1 MKLEKY
7 LLPVAL
13 MVVTGACSVYEQEN
27 TLQKSPM
34 PAQELVFTA
43 QSGEDLTKT
52 AFQAD
57 QTSIWWSPQ
66 DAISVFYGAS
76 EGSQFTSTN
85 TQEVAKAEFRGT
97 LNAFTGESENGD
109 FNYFWAVYPY
119 SAAVSCDGNNVV
131 ATLSETQTGKAG
143 SFAPNTNISIAKN
156 AGLSLAF
163 YNTCAWFRFSLKKE
177 GVKRVIFRG
186 NNNED
191 VAGTFRVAMGVDGRP
206 TAPEVVDGEKEIVLK
221 MAGNEAFEVGEIY
234 YITLFPQVFGQG
246 FTVTMET
253 ETETG
258 SRAINASAT
267 YLRSKY
273 NTGIDFDKDV
283 VYQPR
288 QDLDNIIAFADET
301 AKAKLV
307 AAFDTNADGELSIGE
322 AAAVTSA
329 ADFKAAFGSTKS
341 IRSLDEFQYFTGLTE
356 IPESMFENWL
366 LLTSI
371 VLPENILSIGNSAF
385 NGCSKLVSVSIP
397 DAVSTIGTSA
407 FAGCTKLESVS
418 LPETMSS
425 IGSAAF
431 SGCTSL
437 QDVVI
442 PRGITRI
449 EYNTFYGCS
458 SLSHV
463 DIPDNVKRISELAF
477 AECFGLESSLEIPGS
492 VTYIGY
498 GAFRNCYGLRSLIL
512 HNGVYYIGRKAFFGC
527 NNLESV
533 HMASTINTLSP
544 DSFGPLSSLKH
555 VYYDDLDALFKRGFD
570 QEGADV
576 IGICFL
582 YFAFTPI
589 HLYLGGEEVT
599 EIAIPENSTIPPY
612 AFASCAYITKVI
624 IPEGISSIQQSAFS
638 RCTGLSEITLPLGLR
653 QIGSRA
659 FSGCSGITTVS
670 FPEVG
675 INSIEE
681 SAFYGC
687 TGLTTLTLPE
697 GLGSIGKSAF
707 YGCTGLTT
715 LTLPEGLGS
724 IGDSAFQ
731 GCTGLNTIN
740 FPNTLST
747 IGIDSF
753 RECTELGNLTFP
765 ISLTKI
771 GMRAFDGCTKLSSFE
786 LKNNIQEIGS
796 AAFLG
801 CSELENIV
809 LPESVTTIG
818 VSAFYD
824 CTGLSS
830 ITLKPVSVPSGGNSM
845 FNNTNNCPIY
855 VPAESFNDYKA
866 AQYWSNYAAR
876 IQAIPEE

>member
-1 MKLEKY
+1 MNIGKY

-13 MVVTGACSVYEQEN
+13 LAATGACSVYEQESR
-27 TLQKSPM
+27 TQRDVKPQDFVLI
-34 PAQELVFTA
+34 AE
-43 QSGEDLTKT
+43 SGEEQTKT
-52 AFQAD
+52 AFQED
-57 QTSIWWSPQ
+57 QISIWWSPQ

-76 EGSQFTSTN
+76 EGNQFTSTN

-97 LNAFTGESENGD
+97 LNAFTGETENGD

-119 SAAVSCDGNNVV
+119 NAAVSCDGSSVV

-191 VAGTFRVAMGVDGRP
+191 IAGTFRVTMGVDSRP
-206 TAPEVVDGEKEIVLK
+206 TAPEVVDGEKEIILK
-221 MAGNEAFEVGEIY
+221 MAGNEAFEVGELY
-234 YITLFPQVFGQG
+234 YITLFPQVFEQG

-371 VLPENILSIGNSAF
+371 ALPENILSIGNSAF
-385 NGCSKLVSVSIP
+385 NGCSNLVSISIP
-397 DAVSTIGTSA
+397 DAVSTIGTST
-407 FAGCTKLESVS
+407 FAGCTRLESVS

-431 SGCTSL
+431 SACTSL

-449 EYNTFYGCS
+449 ESSTFANCKSFTHICIPDNVISLYNYAFYGCS
-458 SLSHV
+458 SV
-463 DIPDNVKRISELAF
+463 
-477 AECFGLESSLEIPGS
+477 ESIEIPGS
-492 VTYIGY
+492 VGTIGY
-498 GAFRNCYGLRSLIL
+498 GAFRDCAGLTSLTL
-512 HNGVYYIGRKAFFGC
+512 HNGVYTIGPYSFSGC
-527 NNLESV
+527 NNLVSV
-533 HMASTINTLSP
+533 HMASTINTISQN
-544 DSFGPLSSLKH
+544 SFGPLPLLEH
-555 VYYDDLDALFKRGFD
+555 VYYDDLDALFKRGFH
-570 QEGADV
+570 QETADAP
-576 IGICFL
+576 GLCFL
-582 YFAFTPI
+582 TFTSTPI

-599 EIAIPENSTIPPY
+599 EIDIPENSTIPPY
-612 AFASCAYITKVI
+612 AFKNCAYITKVI
-624 IPEGISSIQQSAFS
+624 IPEGISSIQEYAFD
-638 RCTGLSEITLPLGLR
+638 RCTGLSNITLPLGIR
-653 QIGSRA
+653 RIAEGA
-659 FSGCSGITTVS
+659 FYGCSGITTVT

-675 INSIEE
+675 LNSI
-681 SAFYGC
+681 A
-687 TGLTTLTLPE
+687 
-697 GLGSIGKSAF
+697 KSAF
-707 YGCTGLTT
+707 YGCTGLTSLALPEGLT
-715 LTLPEGLGS
+715 SIEESVFYGCTGLTSLTLPEGLTS
-724 IGDSAFQ
+724 IGRSAFY
-731 GCTGLNTIN
+731 GCSGLSTIN
-740 FPNTLST
+740 FPYTLST
-747 IGIDSF
+747 VGNDAF
-753 RECTELGNLTFP
+753 RGCTELENLTFP
-765 ISLTKI
+765 INLTRI
-771 GMRAFDGCTKLSSFE
+771 GNAAFYGCTKLSSFE
-786 LKNNIQEIGS
+786 MQNNIQEIGS
-796 AAFLG
+796 QAFEG

-818 VSAFYD
+818 GHAFRD
-824 CTGLSS
+824 CAGLSG
-830 ITLKPVSVPSGGNSM
+830 ITLNPVSVPTGGNMM
-845 FNNTNNCPIY
+845 FYNTNNCSIY
-855 VPAESFNDYKA
+855 VPAESVDDYKT
-866 AQYWSNYAAR
+866 AQYWSDYAAR
-876 IQAIPEE
+876 IHAIPEE

>member
-1 MKLEKY
+1 MKLGKY

-13 MVVTGACSVYEQEN
+13 MVVTDACSVYEQEN

-119 SAAVSCDGNNVV
+119 SAAVSCDGNSVV
-131 ATLSETQTGKAG
+131 AALSETQTGKAG

-288 QDLDNIIAFADET
+288 QDPDNIIAFADET

-322 AAAVTSA
+322 ASAVTSA
-329 ADFKAAFGSTKS
+329 AEFKAAFGSIKS

-356 IPESMFENWL
+356 IPESMFSGWV
-366 LLTSI
+366 LLTSVI
-371 VLPENILSIGNSAF
+371 IPENIQTIGAHAF
-385 NGCSKLVSVSIP
+385 SGCSKLVSVSTIP
-397 DAVSTIGTSA
+397 DGVSVIGQYAFQGCIKLASINIPDGVQYIDSYSFRNCATLSSISIPEGVKVIWISAFEGCTGLTNLTVSDGVTYIGYSA
-407 FAGCTKLESVS
+407 FAGCSSLENIF
-418 LPETMSS
+418 LPEN
-425 IGSAAF
+425 IVNIEDNEAF
-431 SGCTSL
+431 DGCTSISKLYLKNLNSYLYHDKYGRGWNVL
-437 QDVVI
+437 QSTEKDIHLYINGDEITELVI
-442 PRGITRI
+442 PSGIDYIRSYAFRNCANLTSLTIPEGVTSIGHSSFEGCTRLTNLI
-449 EYNTFYGCS
+449 IPIGVTYIREAAFKGCVRIIDFS
-458 SLSHV
+458 
-463 DIPDNVKRISELAF
+463 IPEGVASIGNSAF
-477 AECFGLESSLEIPGS
+477 EGCTGLTNLTIPEG

-498 GAFRNCYGLRSLIL
+498 SAFEDCKGLTNLTISEGIETIENRAFR
-512 HNGVYYIGRKAFFGC
+512 GC
-527 NNLESV
+527 TNLTSV
-533 HMASTINTLSP
+533 TIKEP
-544 DSFGPLSSLKH
+544 
-555 VYYDDLDALFKRGFD
+555 
-570 QEGADV
+570 
-576 IGICFL
+576 
-582 YFAFTPI
+582 
-589 HLYLGGEEVT
+589 
-599 EIAIPENSTIPPY
+599 IPP
-612 AFASCAYITKVI
+612 A
-624 IPEGISSIQQSAFS
+624 
-638 RCTGLSEITLPLGLR
+638 LS
-653 QIGSRA
+653 
-659 FSGCSGITTVS
+659 
-670 FPEVG
+670 
-675 INSIEE
+675 
-681 SAFYGC
+681 
-687 TGLTTLTLPE
+687 
-697 GLGSIGKSAF
+697 K
-707 YGCTGLTT
+707 
-715 LTLPEGLGS
+715 
-724 IGDSAFQ
+724 DSPTNVCFH
-731 GCTGLNTIN
+731 
-740 FPNTLST
+740 
-747 IGIDSF
+747 
-753 RECTELGNLTFP
+753 
-765 ISLTKI
+765 
-771 GMRAFDGCTKLSSFE
+771 
-786 LKNNIQEIGS
+786 
-796 AAFLG
+796 
-801 CSELENIV
+801 
-809 LPESVTTIG
+809 
-818 VSAFYD
+818 
-824 CTGLSS
+824 
-830 ITLKPVSVPSGGNSM
+830 
-845 FNNTNNCPIY
+845 NTNNCPIY
-855 VPAESFNDYKA
+855 VPEESVEVYKT
-866 AQYWSNYAAR
+866 AQYWSDYAAR
-876 IQAIPEE
+876 IRAIPEE

>member
-1 MKLEKY
+1 MKLGKY

-13 MVVTGACSVYEQEN
+13 MVVTDACSVYEQEN

-119 SAAVSCDGNNVV
+119 SAAVSCDGNSVV

-143 SFAPNTNISIAKN
+143 SFAPDTNISIAKN

-356 IPESMFENWL
+356 ISESTFENWL

-371 VLPENILSIGNSAF
+371 ALPENIQSIGNSAF

-431 SGCTSL
+431 SACISL

-449 EYNTFYGCS
+449 ESSTFANCKSFTHICIPDNVISLYNNAFYGCS
-458 SLSHV
+458 SL
-463 DIPDNVKRISELAF
+463 
-477 AECFGLESSLEIPGS
+477 ESIEIPGS
-492 VTYIGY
+492 VGTICY
-498 GAFRNCYGLRSLIL
+498 GAFRDCAGLTSLTL
-512 HNGVYYIGRKAFFGC
+512 HNGTKCIERYAFYGC
-527 NNLESV
+527 TNIV
-533 HMASTINTLSP
+533 TIHMASTIDCIQVLAFNYLPSLSHVFF
-544 DSFGPLSSLKH
+544 DDINAVLNEVRSDLSSDSAGLLT
-555 VYYDDLDALFKRGFD
+555 YSG
-570 QEGADV
+570 G
-576 IGICFL
+576 
-582 YFAFTPI
+582 PI

-599 EIAIPENSTIPPY
+599 EIAIPENSTISTY
-612 AFASCAYITKVI
+612 AFKNCAYITKVI
-624 IPEGISSIQQSAFS
+624 IPEGISSIPTCAFS
-638 RCTGLSEITLPLGLR
+638 GCAGLSEITLPLGIR
-653 QIGSRA
+653 QIKEGA

-675 INSIEE
+675 LNSIE
-681 SAFYGC
+681 
-687 TGLTTLTLPE
+687 
-697 GLGSIGKSAF
+697 KSAF

-771 GMRAFDGCTKLSSFE
+771 GMRAFEGCTKLSSFE

-796 AAFLG
+796 EAFRG

-830 ITLKPVSVPSGGNSM
+830 ITLKPVSVPSGGSSM
-845 FNNTNNCPIY
+845 FKNTNNCPIY
-855 VPAESFNDYKA
+855 VPEESVEVYKT
-866 AQYWSNYAAR
+866 AQYWSDYAAR
-876 IQAIPEE
+876 ICAIPEE

>member
-1 MKLEKY
+1 MKLGKY

-13 MVVTGACSVYEQEN
+13 MVVTDACSVYEQEN

-119 SAAVSCDGNNVV
+119 SAAVSCDGNSVV

-143 SFAPNTNISIAKN
+143 SFAHNTNISIAKN

-322 AAAVTSA
+322 ASAVTSA

-356 IPESMFENWL
+356 IPASTFENWL

-371 VLPENILSIGNSAF
+371 ALPENIQSIGNSAF
-385 NGCSKLVSVSIP
+385 NGCSKLVSISIP

-431 SGCTSL
+431 ANCTSL

-442 PRGITRI
+442 PRGITMIDSMTFANCESFTHICIPDNVRKI
-449 EYNTFYGCS
+449 TQNAFYGCS
-458 SLSHV
+458 GV
-463 DIPDNVKRISELAF
+463 E
-477 AECFGLESSLEIPGS
+477 SLEIPGS
-492 VTYIGY
+492 VTTIGY
-498 GAFRNCYGLRSLIL
+498 GAFRYCTGLTSLTL
-512 HNGVYYIGRKAFFGC
+512 HNGVYTIGPYSFSGC
-527 NNLESV
+527 NNLVSV
-533 HMASTINTLSP
+533 HMASTINTISQN
-544 DSFGPLSSLKH
+544 SFGPLPLLEH
-555 VYYDDLDALFKRGFD
+555 VYYDDLDALFKRGFQ
-570 QEGADV
+570 QEVADLP
-576 IGICFL
+576 GLCFL
-582 YFAFTPI
+582 KFTSTPI

-599 EIAIPENSTIPPY
+599 EIDIPENSTIPPY
-612 AFASCAYITKVI
+612 AFQNCAYITKVI
-624 IPEGISSIQQSAFS
+624 IPEGISSIQEYAFD
-638 RCTGLSEITLPLGLR
+638 RCTGLSNITLPLGIR
-653 QIGSRA
+653 RIAEGA
-659 FSGCSGITTVS
+659 FYGCSGITTVT

-675 INSIEE
+675 LNSI
-681 SAFYGC
+681 A
-687 TGLTTLTLPE
+687 
-697 GLGSIGKSAF
+697 KSAF

-753 RECTELGNLTFP
+753 QECTELGNLTFP

-771 GMRAFDGCTKLSSFE
+771 GMRAFKGCTKLSSFE

-796 AAFLG
+796 QAFQG

-830 ITLKPVSVPSGGNSM
+830 ITLKPVSVPSGGSSM